1 MDSQAEPGNQLNVVE
16 YELQSSYKKFGE
28 GTMLSTEA
36 PFMLR
41 KWTVK
46 EYHKLGEMGFFHPEE
61 RVELISGN
69 IIKMSAKG
77 TAHTSALGRTDKLL
91 QNLFAN
97 LAWVRIQDPIA
108 LDDNSEP
115 EPDIA
120 VVRIDPLDYATHHPT
135 PSEVYLIIE
144 VADSSLAFDR
154 EIKAKAYA
162 RSGIAD
168 YWVLNVCDRQLHV
181 FREPVEDGYQ
191 SEVILGESA
200 IVSPL
205 QFPAFIATAKAV
217 MA

>member
-1 MDSQAEPGNQLNVVE
+1 
-16 YELQSSYKKFGE
+16 
-28 GTMLSTEA
+28 MLITEA
-36 PFMLR
+36 PFTTR

-46 EYHKLGEMGFFHPEE
+46 EYHKLGEMGLFHPEE
-61 RVELISGN
+61 RVELLSGN

-77 TAHTSALGRTDKLL
+77 TAHTSALGRTDRLL
-91 QNLFAN
+91 QNLFEN

-120 VVRIDPLDYATHHPT
+120 VVRIDPFDYATHHPT

-168 YWVLNVCDRQLHV
+168 YWVLSVNERQLHV
-181 FREPVEDGYQ
+181 FREPLEDGYQ
-191 SEVILGESA
+191 SELILGEYGS
-200 IVSPL
+200 ISPL
-205 QFPAFIATAKAV
+205 QFPSVNIAIQA
-217 MA
+217 MLPPIISN

>member
-1 MDSQAEPGNQLNVVE
+1 
-16 YELQSSYKKFGE
+16 
-28 GTMLSTEA
+28 MLTTEA
-36 PFMLR
+36 AFTLR

-61 RVELISGN
+61 RVELLSGN

-77 TAHTSALGRTDKLL
+77 TAHTSATRRTASVLRDLLGNQAAIYT
-91 QNLFAN
+91 
-97 LAWVRIQDPIA
+97 QDPIA

-120 VVRIDPLDYATHHPT
+120 VVRIDPFDYATHHPT

-144 VADSSLAFDR
+144 VADSSLTFDR

-168 YWVLNVCDRQLHV
+168 YWVLNVGDRQLHV
-181 FREPVEDGYQ
+181 FREPTENGYQ
-191 SEVILGESA
+191 SEVILVETAS
-200 IVSPL
+200 ISPIA
-205 QFPAFIATAKAV
+205 FPAFNIAIQE
-217 MA
+217 MLPPIISN

>member
-1 MDSQAEPGNQLNVVE
+1 
-16 YELQSSYKKFGE
+16 
-28 GTMLSTEA
+28 MLSTEA
-36 PFMLR
+36 PFTIR

-61 RVELISGN
+61 RVELLSGN

-77 TAHTSALGRTDKLL
+77 TAHTSALGRTDRLL
-91 QNLFAN
+91 QNLFEN
-97 LAWVRIQDPIA
+97 LAWVRLQDPIA

-120 VVRIDPLDYATHHPT
+120 VVRIDPFDYATHHPT

-144 VADSSLAFDR
+144 VADSSLTFDR

-168 YWVLNVCDRQLHV
+168 YWVLNVNDRQIHV
-181 FREPVEDGYQ
+181 FREPAENGYQ
-191 SEVILGESA
+191 SELILGENGS
-200 IVSPL
+200 ISPL
-205 QFPAFIATAKAV
+205 EFPTVNIAIQA
-217 MA
+217 MLPPIISN